1 MLEPVTITDR
11 EDRNHWNC
19 KKDARDA
26 GQFLTGQN
34 RKDHRERMQVNA
46 LAD

>member
-11 EDRNHWNC
+11 EDRNHWNG

-26 GQFLTGQN
+26 GQFLTSQN
-34 RKDHRERMQVNA
+34 RKDHCKWMQMNA
-46 LAD
+46 LSD